1 MLSGIFLFNLLS
13 NLVHITHQSERFL
26 LTVVCPDLLKF
37 PSRQDAIQPI
47 DRPVKDSSSNPPIIT
62 SSSNKPDSKITS
74 IPTTLRQ
81 GPSLRQDFVPLASRQ
96 STLPSAPP
104 PLTSQPSMLP
114 PTPQDFPPL
123 VSRQSTL
130 PPAPPHSLPKVTNS
144 AIKPIVPVIPN
155 PSSKATNVQ
164 KESQLSENVDDM
176 EPRTL
181 LVAEGS
187 MKPKPK
193 EHEASISLTE
203 TMTAPKAASPSPA
216 KLSKL
221 MDKKER
227 PSKLD
232 IAAAKDVT
240 TKDKESTDTAGVMI
254 GRAPSQ
260 PSTPATAASQASAS
274 STTRPN
280 QVRASRVPPPPKA
293 ETRPASPALA
303 PTTTSKQPSRRPSI
317 TSIDRPGTPASE
329 KFWDNMSFAST
340 TLSRANSPP
349 PSKVGSAPVRQITK
363 NQQKKE
369 RQARAKHAEEAS
381 KAEELP
387 TKVEEP
393 MQAPV
398 IGRKKKAKKERMQE
412 RTQSTV
418 GTADSTPTVTR
429 PTSPVPK
436 EEEVVEEKAEPVTPV
451 REGRKVTTKV
461 AADTKEPDTMS
472 SPATPASIDQQKGP
486 LTAAS
491 IFASLVKSGE
501 LSPTRVSELFK
512 PVQGLNYRFEGIEQD
527 LAVADETIVSDSQL
541 RSLDQGE
548 AITIQRSPTN
558 HVVVLPD
565 RSALQGL
572 TAAQSVRYLELRK
585 QALANGDVPST
596 QALAGL
602 VAVLP
607 KVNLP
612 VPRFT
617 SGTPSEDHKLPN
629 HFATPIPGPAPLG
642 NLHKYAA
649 MVALGDGNL
658 PKMTQGLTVDTAE
671 FNSIQRK
678 KEAEVLEKKMNVMTK
693 KNRRLLFGNGH

>member
-1 MLSGIFLFNLLS
+1 MLSGFCLFNMLS
-13 NLVHITHQSERFL
+13 NLVHITHRTEEFL
-26 LTVVCPDLLKF
+26 LTVDYPDLLNF
-37 PSRQDAIQPI
+37 PSRQDSILPI
-47 DRPVKDSSSNPPIIT
+47 DRPVKDSSSNPPT
-62 SSSNKPDSKITS
+62 VASSSNKPVSKITS
-74 IPTTLRQ
+74 IPTTLQQ
-81 GPSLRQDFVPLASRQ
+81 GLSVPQDFVPLVSRQ

-104 PLTSQPSMLP
+104 PPTSQQAMLP

-155 PSSKATNVQ
+155 SSSKPTNMQ
-164 KESQLSENVDDM
+164 KESQLSEKVDDM
-176 EPRTL
+176 EPRTPL
-181 LVAEGS
+181 LPEAS
-187 MKPKPK
+187 MKTKPK
-193 EHEASISLTE
+193 ENEDSSSLSE
-203 TMTAPKAASPSPA
+203 TMTASKAASSSLA
-216 KLSKL
+216 KLSKV

-240 TKDKESTDTAGVMI
+240 RKDKDSTDTAGI
-254 GRAPSQ
+254 LSGPAPSQ
-260 PSTPATAASQASAS
+260 PSTPATAASQVSAS

-280 QVRASRVPPPPKA
+280 RVRASRVPPPAKA

-303 PTTTSKQPSRRPSI
+303 PIIISKQPSRRPSI

-329 KFWDNMSFAST
+329 KFWDNMSLAST
-340 TLSRANSPP
+340 TLSRASSPP

-387 TKVEEP
+387 TKAEEP
-393 MQAPV
+393 TQAPV
-398 IGRKKKAKKERMQE
+398 IGRKKKAKKEKMKE
-412 RTQSTV
+412 RTQSTA

-436 EEEVVEEKAEPVTPV
+436 EEEAVEEAAEPVTPV
-451 REGRKVTTKV
+451 KEGRKVATKM
-461 AADTKEPDTMS
+461 AADTKEPDTLS
-472 SPATPASIDQQKGP
+472 SPATPASIDQQRGP

-512 PVQGLNYRFEGIEQD
+512 SVLGLNHRFEGIEQD
-527 LAVADETIVSDSQL
+527 LAVPDETIVSDSQL
-541 RSLDQGE
+541 RSLEQGE
-548 AITIQRSPTN
+548 AIIIQRSPTN
-558 HVVVLPD
+558 NVVVLPD

-572 TAAQSVRYLELRK
+572 SAAQSARYLELRM
-585 QALANGDVPST
+585 QAFVNGDVPSS

-607 KVNLP
+607 KINLP
-612 VPRFT
+612 VARST

-629 HFATPIPGPAPLG
+629 HFATPMPGPAPLG
-642 NLHKYAA
+642 NMHKFAA
-649 MVALGDGNL
+649 MQALGDGNL
-658 PKMTQGLTVDTAE
+658 PKMTPGLTVDTAE
-671 FNSIQRK
+671 STSTQRR
-678 KEAEVLEKKMNVMTK
+678 KEAEGLEKKMNVTIK
-693 KNRRLLFGNGH
+693 KNKRLLFGNGH